1 MKRYEFIRM
10 NKSGGEFKEKEMKER
25 MACLPKEAEKAKL
38 MSAKRHTHNAL
49 IHPTGPAAQDPG
61 KVGVR

>member
-1 MKRYEFIRM
+1 M

-49 IHPTGPAAQDPG
+49 IHPTGPAAPG